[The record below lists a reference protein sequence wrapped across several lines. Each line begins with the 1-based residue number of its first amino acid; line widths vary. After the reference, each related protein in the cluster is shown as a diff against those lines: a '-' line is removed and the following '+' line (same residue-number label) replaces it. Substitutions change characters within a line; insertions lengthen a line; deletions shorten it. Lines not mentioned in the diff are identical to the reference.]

1 MNGTGTDIFNAAD
14 EGRFVYRQ
22 LTGDG
27 SITARVDSLA
37 NTNAWAK
44 AGVMIR
50 DTLDAGSSWAYVL
63 MSSANG
69 AHFQARLGTNVTS
82 ATDTSVTLPANQ
94 TTLAVPGWVKIERK
108 GNQFSG
114 YFKSD
119 AAGATWTAMVWNPQT
134 NPMGATVY
142 IGLAV
147 TSHAANV
154 VCAAGFSGVSTTGTV
169 TGAWQTADLG
179 IAQVAGNLPETF
191 YLVVQDEAGKTAVI
205 SHPNPSVITTGAW
218 EQWDIPLG
226 QMTAAGVN
234 PGSVKRMAIGI
245 GSRATPKAGGAGKV
259 FIDDILLRRAGSP

>member
-50 DTLDAGSSWAYVL
+50 ETLDAGSSWAYVL

-69 AHFQARLGTNVTS
+69 AHFQARLGVNVAAT
-82 ATDTSVTLPANQ
+82 TDTSVTLPASQ
-94 TTLAVPGWVKIERK
+94 TTLAVPGWVRIERK

-218 EQWDIPLG
+218 GQWDIPLG